1 MVRIPSRVLKG
12 RLNYFSVENRLILEK
27 ESYKKRIILASASPR
42 RSEILR
48 ILKIGYKVVRP
59 RNCKE
64 VLFEDPYKTVVSNS
78 IIKAKNVYNNIKK
91 GLLEGRDSGYKGLFL
106 IAGFDTVVYFK
117 RKCFGKPGSIED
129 AEKILCILS
138 GRVHKVISGVCVLNG
153 ISEEYHC
160 DSETTGVKFR
170 SLKQEEIRAYLD
182 REEVLDKAGAYN
194 IFGSGSLLVEKIDG
208 CFFNAAGLPVVKFVN
223 LLERFGFRVIS

>member
-1 MVRIPSRVLKG
+1 MLKG
-12 RLNYFSVENRLILEK
+12 RLNYFLIKNRFILEK
-27 ESYKKRIILASASPR
+27 ERDKKRVILASASPR

-48 ILKIGYKVVRP
+48 ILKISYKVVRP
-59 RNCKE
+59 ENCKE
-64 VLFEDPYKTVVSNS
+64 VIYRDPYKTVIGNS

-91 GLLEGRDSGYKGLFL
+91 GLTKGKDSDYKDNFL

-117 RKCFGKPGSIED
+117 RMCFGKPVSIEE
-129 AEKILCILS
+129 AKEFLCILS
-138 GRVHKVISGVCVLNG
+138 GSVHKVISGVCVLNCET
-153 ISEEYHC
+153 EECHY
-160 DSETTGVKFR
+160 DSGTTRVKFR
-170 SLKQEEIRAYLD
+170 RLKQEEIKAYLD

-208 CFFNAAGLPVVKFVN
+208 CFFNAAGLPVIQFVK